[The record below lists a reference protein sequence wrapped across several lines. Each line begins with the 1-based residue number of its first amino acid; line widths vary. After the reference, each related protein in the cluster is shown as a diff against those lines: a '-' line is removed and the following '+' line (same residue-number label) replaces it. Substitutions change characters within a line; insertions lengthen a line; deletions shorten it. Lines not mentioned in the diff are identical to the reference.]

1 MTGAT
6 VAIRLA
12 SRLGASLAPL
22 FALLDAVVPPGLVE
36 VGISHDRSSPA
47 RPRLTLALLST
58 AHAAIHAQSALLPL
72 VYAVVIVEYGLDG
85 SDIGTFIA
93 ITTAV
98 GGTMQLAYGFLT
110 RYIARPTL
118 LAGGQIV
125 FGAGLLIGGLSQ
137 SIGQLLGAISIA
149 RIGSSPQ
156 HPVGNALL
164 SDLYPPERRGFAIS
178 AHISGG
184 NVGTVLVPFIGG
196 ALIIAIGWQ
205 ATLALFGIP
214 ALVIGA
220 LIAILVR
227 EDHAEYRRAAKASGS
242 VREHVRE
249 VLGRRDLR
257 LILAASLVA
266 AGGRGLDIVAPFM
279 VLYLSGPLGFDSST
293 VNLLYALL
301 LVGAVVGP
309 ILAGVLSDRFG
320 RRPTLVTYYVLS
332 AVGIVA
338 FVLAGANLFLLVPLL
353 LPFGTA
359 VFSESPV
366 LQAYLADRADGPMRD
381 VAFAVY
387 FTFAFGIGAVWAFII
402 GNVVEV
408 FGYPAAFGVM
418 AASYLAAAA
427 LLVAVR
433 ERVSTGPG
441 PGTAQTD
448 VSV

>member
-1 MTGAT
+1 
-6 VAIRLA
+6 V
-12 SRLGASLAPL
+12 
-22 FALLDAVVPPGLVE
+22 
-36 VGISHDRSSPA
+36 
-47 RPRLTLALLST
+47 TLALVSV

-72 VYAVVIVEYGLDG
+72 VYATVIVEFGL
-85 SDIGTFIA
+85 SERDIGVFIA
-93 ITTAV
+93 VTTAV

-110 RYIARPTL
+110 RYVTRPAL

-149 RIGSSPQ
+149 RVGSSPQ

-164 SDLYPPERRGFAIS
+164 SDIYPPERRGFAIS

-184 NVGTVLVPFIGG
+184 NVGTILVPFIGG
-196 ALIIAIGWQ
+196 AMLVSVGWQ
-205 ATLALFGIP
+205 ATLALFGVP
-214 ALVIGA
+214 ALIIGV
-220 LIAILVR
+220 LIALFVR
-227 EDHAEYRRAAKASGS
+227 ERHADYRD
-242 VREHVRE
+242 
-249 VLGRRDLR
+249 VLGRGDLR

-279 VLYLSGPLGFDSST
+279 VLYLSGPLGFDRGT

-309 ILAGVLSDRFG
+309 LLAGVLSDRFG
-320 RRPTLVTYYVLS
+320 RRPVLIAYYLLS
-332 AVGIVA
+332 AAGIISFVA
-338 FVLAGANLFLLVPLL
+338 VGANLLLLVPLL
-353 LPFGTA
+353 IPFGTA

-366 LQAYLADRADGPMRD
+366 LQAYLADRATGPMRD

-387 FTFAFGIGAVWAFII
+387 FTFAFGIGAFWAFVI
-402 GNVVEV
+402 GSVVSS
-408 FGYPAAFGVM
+408 FGYPIAFGVM

-433 ERVSTGPG
+433 ERPRATLASPDGG
-441 PGTAQTD
+441 
-448 VSV
+448 

>member
-1 MTGAT
+1 M
-6 VAIRLA
+6 
-12 SRLGASLAPL
+12 
-22 FALLDAVVPPGLVE
+22 AV
-36 VGISHDRSSPA
+36 DRSSPT
-47 RPRLTLALLST
+47 RPGLTLVLLSV

-72 VYAVVIVEYGLDG
+72 VYAVVIVEYGLTER
-85 SDIGTFIA
+85 DIGLFIA

-110 RYIARPTL
+110 RYIARPAL
-118 LAGGQIV
+118 LAGGQLI
-125 FGAGLLIGGLSQ
+125 FGTGLLISGLSQ
-137 SIGQLLGAISIA
+137 SIGQLIGAISVA

-164 SDLYPPERRGFAIS
+164 SDVYPAERRGFAIS

-184 NVGTVLVPFIGG
+184 NVGTVLVPLVGG
-196 ALIIAIGWQ
+196 ALILAVGWQ
-205 ATLALFGIP
+205 ATLALFGVP
-214 ALVIGA
+214 ALIIGL
-220 LIAILVR
+220 LIAVFVR
-227 EDHAEYRRAAKASGS
+227 EDHADYRRRAKASGS
-242 VREHVRE
+242 VTSHMRE

-279 VLYLSGPLGFDSST
+279 VLYLSGPLGFDSGT
-293 VNLLYALL
+293 VNLLYGLL

-309 ILAGVLSDRFG
+309 ILAGTLSDRFG
-320 RRPTLVTYYVLS
+320 RRPTLVTYYLLS

-338 FVLAGANLFLLVPLL
+338 FVAAGANLFLLVPLL

-366 LQAYLADRADGPMRD
+366 LQAYLADRATGPMRD

-387 FTFAFGIGAVWAFII
+387 FTFAFGIGAIWAFII
-402 GNVVEV
+402 GNVAAA
-408 FGYPAAFGVM
+408 FGYPVAFGVM
-418 AASYLAAAA
+418 AGSYVAAAL

-433 ERVSTGPG
+433 ERVGGGPG
-441 PGTAQTD
+441 SAMAQTD
-448 VSV
+448 RSV